1 MDDSRLLRAA
11 HAHVMRLATIAPAAV
26 AVAAITGLAACG
38 GSAPPS
44 DAQPGTRP
52 TPAAPSQTTVVP
64 APATVPAPST
74 RTPGTPAPSASPTSV
89 PPASPSPGP
98 SRPNPGSPGITGWLA
113 GKDWTYIPTTR
124 RVVALTFDAGANAD
138 AVPSILATLRREGV
152 PATFFLTGNFVRDFP
167 AAARSIAT
175 AGFRIGDHTITHP
188 YLTQL
193 SDTAVQ
199 HEITGGAQQIISVTG
214 QNPAPLFRFPYGD
227 ADARTIAIAN
237 RAGFVPIRWTADTL
251 GWEGTAGHISAPVVV
266 SRVLAA
272 ARPGE
277 IVLMHVG
284 SNPDDHTT
292 FDADALPQV
301 ISGLRA
307 LGYSFVTLDALTG

>member
-1 MDDSRLLRAA
+1 MKVESL
-11 HAHVMRLATIAPAAV
+11 
-26 AVAAITGLAACG
+26 
-38 GSAPPS
+38 
-44 DAQPGTRP
+44 DASYLTLPDG
-52 TPAAPSQTTVVP
+52 
-64 APATVPAPST
+64 
-74 RTPGTPAPSASPTSV
+74 
-89 PPASPSPGP
+89 PGP
-98 SRPNPGSPGITGWLA
+98 STISPESPGITGWLA

-167 AAARSIAT
+167 AAARSIAA

-193 SDTAVQ
+193 SDAAVQ
-199 HEITGGAQQIISVTG
+199 HEIAGGAQQIMSVTG
-214 QNPAPLFRFPYGD
+214 KNSVPLFRFPYGD

-237 RAGFVPIRWTADTL
+237 RAGYVPVRWTVDTL
-251 GWEGTAGHISAPVVV
+251 GWAGTAGHISASVVV

-292 FDADALPQV
+292 FDAHALTQV
-301 ISGLRA
+301 ISGLRDR
-307 LGYSFVTLDALTG
+307 GYAFVTLDALTG

>member
-1 MDDSRLLRAA
+1 MAGAA
-11 HAHVMRLATIAPAAV
+11 LV
-26 AVAAITGLAACG
+26 GLAACG
-38 GSAPPS
+38 GAPAPG
-44 DAQPGTRP
+44 ARPGTQQ
-52 TPAAPSQTTVVP
+52 TPAASS
-64 APATVPAPST
+64 PATPTPAPST
-74 RTPGTPAPSASPTSV
+74 ATTQPPNTPAPSASSTSIPSV
-89 PPASPSPGP
+89 RPSPRP
-98 SRPNPGSPGITGWLA
+98 STTGPGSPGITGWLA

-124 RVVALTFDAGANAD
+124 RVVALTFDAGASAD
-138 AVPSILATLRREGV
+138 ALPSILATLRREGV

-167 AAARSIAT
+167 AAARSIAA
-175 AGFRIGDHTITHP
+175 AGVRIGDHTITHP

-214 QNPAPLFRFPYGD
+214 QNPAPLFRFPLGD
-227 ADARTIAIAN
+227 ADARTIALAN
-237 RAGFVPIRWTADTL
+237 RAGYVPVRWTVDTL
-251 GWEGTAGHISAPVVV
+251 GWEGTAGHISASVVV

-284 SNPDDHTT
+284 SNPGDQTT
-292 FDADALPQV
+292 FDAGALPQV

-307 LGYSFVTLDALTG
+307 RGYSFVTLDALTG